1 MNTKRL
7 VLALLVTLVVMPA
20 LNYKVGEQMTLWAM
34 KEVG

>member
-1 MNTKRL
+1 MNKKRL

-20 LNYKVGEQMTLWAM
+20 LNYKVGKQMTLWAM